1 MYAYIKGEIVDMTE
15 DNVVLECNNIGYN
28 IKVPFSVVQQLP
40 GIGEEVR
47 IYTYTC
53 VREDAFILYGFL
65 TRDDLWIFKK
75 LITVNGIGP
84 KGALGI
90 LSVMSADDLRFA
102 IIAGDAKA
110 ISKTPGIGA
119 KSAERI
125 ILDLKDKIDLEA
137 VITQG
142 VSVNPGQ
149 LLTSDT
155 KSEAKNE
162 AIEAMTALG
171 YSPSEAVKAVKQL
184 TITDDMDSGVILKEA
199 LKILVRGV

>member
-1 MYAYIKGEIVDMTE
+1 MYAYIKGEIVDISE
-15 DNVVLECNNIGYN
+15 DNVVLECHDIGYN
-28 IKVPFSVVQQLP
+28 IKVPFSVIQQLP
-40 GIGEEVR
+40 GIGSQVR

-65 TRDDLWIFKK
+65 TKDDLWIFKK

-102 IIAGDAKA
+102 IIAGDSKA
-110 ISKTPGIGA
+110 ISKAPGIGA

-125 ILDLKDKIDLEA
+125 ILDLKDKITLEPDRIDQSDTIA
-137 VITQG
+137 TSAD
-142 VSVNPGQ
+142 SVN
-149 LLTSDT
+149 SD
-155 KSEAKNE
+155 ARNE

-171 YSPSEAVKAVKQL
+171 YSPSEALKAVKQI
-184 TITDDMDSGVILKEA
+184 TVTDDMDAGAILKAA
-199 LKILVRGV
+199 LKVIR